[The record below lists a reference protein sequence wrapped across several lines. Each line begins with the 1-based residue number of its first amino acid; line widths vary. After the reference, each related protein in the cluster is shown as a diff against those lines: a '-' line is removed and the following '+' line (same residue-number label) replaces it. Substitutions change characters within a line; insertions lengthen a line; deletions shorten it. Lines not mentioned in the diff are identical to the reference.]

1 MSKWAFNY
9 DSGEYEEIESIELAV
24 LEVNIYNCNDR
35 KYHREDEEVER
46 RKNRIFNYDED
57 ELFC

>member
-1 MSKWAFNY
+1 M
-9 DSGEYEEIESIELAV
+9 
-24 LEVNIYNCNDR
+24 NIYNCNDR